1 MSGGTPEG
9 PPPAGGD
16 LALTELP
23 RTPAAPSRAARG
35 LTARLKAA
43 LGCWRGGR
51 GPAAPVRDQEALL
64 RPEELPGLHR
74 PPVEGLWFNIHFWR
88 WAALVVLILIMI
100 AVTVINLI
108 HLTIVRR
115 IAAKEPPKLEPCPYD
130 WMYYRRTC
138 YYFSDFESDWNSSQA
153 FCSALGASLAL
164 IRNHEQLD
172 FLSHRM
178 WFNPPWIGLHRSE
191 GEMQWVNRIPLNT
204 NKFTLQDSGDCAY
217 VNASTIYLSECGSSR
232 SFVCT
237 MGRSHLGSNFER

>member
-1 MSGGTPEG
+1 MPGAAPEVPPPVEGDPG
-9 PPPAGGD
+9 PP
-16 LALTELP
+16 
-23 RTPAAPSRAARG
+23 RAAPSLVSRG
-35 LTARLKAA
+35 LAAKLKWA
-43 LGCWRGGR
+43 LGGWSKGR
-51 GPAAPVRDQEALL
+51 GPAAAVRDQEALL
-64 RPEELPGLHR
+64 RPEEPR
-74 PPVEGLWFNIHFWR
+74 VEGLWFNIHIWR
-88 WAALVVLILIMI
+88 WAALVVVILIMI

-130 WMYYRRTC
+130 WMYYKRTC

-164 IRNHEQLD
+164 IRNQEQLD

-178 WFNPPWIGLHRSE
+178 WFNPPWIGLHRIE

-204 NKFTLQDSGDCAY
+204 NKFTLQDPGDCAY
-217 VNASTIYLSECGSSR
+217 VNISTIHLSECGAPR

-237 MGRSHLGSNFER
+237 MGRSYLESNFER